1 MALTLVGQEISSVE
15 LGEVLSLYS
24 ATAQNVPPGCSFP
37 VPSRRRFSQMRQ
49 NMGIRASDP
58 SMDCNLSSG
67 CTHWVFGLEV
77 IAPQVQELAP
87 YVHFHTKTS
96 KVCSGGTR
104 TCPGCA
110 PLVQVVSGAATRP
123 WPTIK
128 AFLQRSPYENR
139 DFARD

>member
-1 MALTLVGQEISSVE
+1 MDRRSISDFGV
-15 LGEVLSLYS
+15 LQYFMIYAEVCEV
-24 ATAQNVPPGCSFP
+24 TAEK
-37 VPSRRRFSQMRQ
+37 
-49 NMGIRASDP
+49 
-58 SMDCNLSSG
+58 
-67 CTHWVFGLEV
+67 EV
-77 IAPQVQELAP
+77 IAPHVQELAP